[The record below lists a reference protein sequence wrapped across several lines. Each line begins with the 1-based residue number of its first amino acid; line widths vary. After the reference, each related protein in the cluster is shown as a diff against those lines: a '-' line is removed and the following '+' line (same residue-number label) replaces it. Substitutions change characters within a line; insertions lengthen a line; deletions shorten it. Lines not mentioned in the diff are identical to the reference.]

1 MAQTKSATEMKK
13 ATESKLL
20 EKAQKEFYSVVNTFI
35 LPLCDPRGTLKL
47 ENRPE
52 KNSSLV
58 SFYYDQNKIS
68 CLRFFPCVST
78 NNHVTPFYLEIK
90 TYSSKSIVKRLNVI
104 LRELLKVME
113 YNCFDGKIRKQRD
126 YGKSKRRCTSYK
138 LKTLQ
143 LAFELGMCSWVAPN
157 NGALILHSILC
168 RMEEWAA
175 RTYEGKRVPFGFVVD
190 FGAEADKNAASY
202 LHFLS
207 NDSSAVFTDGV
218 FSGIKLDRNGK
229 ILSFITRNTPV
240 KAVQTTQEMFV
251 PHQFSDIGQHC
262 FGKAIGVIVL
272 TNGEIL
278 LVKQCA
284 ICFAK
289 RGTKWVS
296 FDWDRVYSKLLPYFL
311 MGADDLITAQKKIK
325 NIYKTLLDVS
335 FSHVGG
341 CLAFVRPDVSDTDIS
356 KIIKDRLDLAGIG
369 ELPAGVSAESKEK
382 IAVLRYLL
390 SDNNFFEI
398 EAPLRKE
405 ILSLDGATV
414 VSPDGSFYC
423 AGSIVSVPGGSSHG
437 GRTAAAKRL
446 AALGVGIKISED
458 GYIEAYGSFNNAQ
471 NHASKACEA
480 GNSDRLTILFKIR

>member
-1 MAQTKSATEMKK
+1 
-13 ATESKLL
+13 
-20 EKAQKEFYSVVNTFI
+20 
-35 LPLCDPRGTLKL
+35 
-47 ENRPE
+47 
-52 KNSSLV
+52 
-58 SFYYDQNKIS
+58 
-68 CLRFFPCVST
+68 
-78 NNHVTPFYLEIK
+78 
-90 TYSSKSIVKRLNVI
+90 
-104 LRELLKVME
+104 
-113 YNCFDGKIRKQRD
+113 
-126 YGKSKRRCTSYK
+126 
-138 LKTLQ
+138 
-143 LAFELGMCSWVAPN
+143 MCSWVAPN

-325 NIYKTLLDVS
+325 I
-335 FSHVGG
+335 
-341 CLAFVRPDVSDTDIS
+341 IS
-356 KIIKDRLDLAGIG
+356 LIVLITEPIKNDAAIRLIKLRIKRNVDS
-369 ELPAGVSAESKEK
+369 P
-382 IAVLRYLL
+382 IAVDHITIIWLELGY
-390 SDNNFFEI
+390 SQI
-398 EAPLRKE
+398 Q
-405 ILSLDGATV
+405 
-414 VSPDGSFYC
+414 SPSKNTNPPI
-423 AGSIVSVPGGSSHG
+423 S
-437 GRTAAAKRL
+437 RL
-446 AALGVGIKISED
+446 K
-458 GYIEAYGSFNNAQ
+458 
-471 NHASKACEA
+471 
-480 GNSDRLTILFKIR
+480 

>member
-1 MAQTKSATEMKK
+1 MGCENIP
-13 ATESKLL
+13 
-20 EKAQKEFYSVVNTFI
+20 KEN
-35 LPLCDPRGTLKL
+35 
-47 ENRPE
+47 
-52 KNSSLV
+52 
-58 SFYYDQNKIS
+58 
-68 CLRFFPCVST
+68 
-78 NNHVTPFYLEIK
+78 
-90 TYSSKSIVKRLNVI
+90 
-104 LRELLKVME
+104 
-113 YNCFDGKIRKQRD
+113 
-126 YGKSKRRCTSYK
+126 
-138 LKTLQ
+138 
-143 LAFELGMCSWVAPN
+143 
-157 NGALILHSILC
+157 
-168 RMEEWAA
+168 
-175 RTYEGKRVPFGFVVD
+175 RVPFGFVWIL
-190 FGAEADKNAASY
+190 ALKRDKNAASY

-325 NIYKTLLDVS
+325 IIYKTLLDVS

-369 ELPAGVSAESKEK
+369 SYLPA
-382 IAVLRYLL
+382 L
-390 SDNNFFEI
+390 
-398 EAPLRKE
+398 
-405 ILSLDGATV
+405 
-414 VSPDGSFYC
+414 
-423 AGSIVSVPGGSSHG
+423 VP
-437 GRTAAAKRL
+437 RAKKRL
-446 AALGVGIKISED
+446 LCCVIC
-458 GYIEAYGSFNNAQ
+458 Y
-471 NHASKACEA
+471 
-480 GNSDRLTILFKIR
+480 LTITFLR

>member
-296 FDWDRVYSKLLPYFL
+296 FDWDRVYSKLLPYSSTKGDIEL
-311 MGADDLITAQKKIK
+311 GRR
-325 NIYKTLLDVS
+325 NCS
-335 FSHVGG
+335 FS
-341 CLAFVRPDVSDTDIS
+341 
-356 KIIKDRLDLAGIG
+356 
-369 ELPAGVSAESKEK
+369 
-382 IAVLRYLL
+382 
-390 SDNNFFEI
+390 
-398 EAPLRKE
+398 
-405 ILSLDGATV
+405 
-414 VSPDGSFYC
+414 
-423 AGSIVSVPGGSSHG
+423 
-437 GRTAAAKRL
+437 
-446 AALGVGIKISED
+446 
-458 GYIEAYGSFNNAQ
+458 
-471 NHASKACEA
+471 
-480 GNSDRLTILFKIR
+480 